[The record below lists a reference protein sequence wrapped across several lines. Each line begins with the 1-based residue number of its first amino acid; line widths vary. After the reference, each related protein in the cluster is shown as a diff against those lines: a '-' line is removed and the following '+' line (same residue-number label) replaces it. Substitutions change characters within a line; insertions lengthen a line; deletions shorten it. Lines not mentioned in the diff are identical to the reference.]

1 VVSPSHSIAQYS
13 QSKCRQHQAI
23 FLDRRRFSVA
33 QQNHRWM
40 PGRGIQEL
48 MGFGVEM
55 DIRGGNQVVLSV
67 AAKKRVQGA

>member
-1 VVSPSHSIAQYS
+1 
-13 QSKCRQHQAI
+13 
-23 FLDRRRFSVA
+23 
-33 QQNHRWM
+33 M

-67 AAKKRVQGA
+67 DAKKRVQGA